1 MISFRY
7 HLVTIVA
14 VFLALGLGLLAG
26 TTVLNPRVVTT
37 LENRTESLLRTV
49 GDLRGRVDDLQ
60 ATVSQ
65 LQEAGDILP
74 YLDSGGLLGTRVV
87 IVTHDGVDDATLSEA
102 RRALDTAGA
111 DVVAVLSVT
120 DSIGASDLAT
130 QQSLAGILGFQV
142 SDPPPDLQDRA
153 AILLGERLAD
163 GPPRAVGQEEP
174 VDVLEELLSAGFL
187 AVPAGSP
194 GISDATVPGIGG
206 RDQVLVVLGGGDG
219 EPAVDPETFLVPLV
233 NELVRRNVAV
243 AAGEGASTSDPFVE
257 TLRTDGAAR
266 EGDRMVTVDD
276 LDLSLGGAALVLG
289 LEQLLST
296 GHGGNYGIKAGATGP
311 IPRI

>member
-74 YLDSGGLLGTRVV
+74 YLDSGGLVGTRVV
-87 IVTHDGVDDATLSEA
+87 IVTHDGVDDTLLAEA

-111 DVVAVLSVT
+111 DVVAILSAT
-120 DSIGASDLAT
+120 DRIGAPDLAT

-142 SDPPPDLQDRA
+142 SDPPPDLLDRA
-153 AILLGERLAD
+153 ALLLGERLAD
-163 GPPRAVGQEEP
+163 GPRAVGQEEP

-219 EPAVDPETFLVPLV
+219 EPAVAPETFLVPLV

-243 AAGEGASTSDPFVE
+243 AAGEGTSTSYPFVE

-276 LDLSLGGAALVLG
+276 LDLNLGGAALVLG

-296 GHGGNYGIKAGATGP
+296 GQGGNYGVKAGATGP